1 VGNLLV
7 LYVLA
12 PASLALVSAPRSDS
26 ASLPVEQPISHELDG
41 RGSAG
46 VWHETTR
53 VVQTSLHM
61 SEGVS
66 LIQKNTGLTH
76 VDALRSDTAPL
87 PVSQYMHNELESR
100 DSENELEGRASE
112 KSQQETKQGRTDV
125 KESVLTSAGLFCTN
139 AENNRAMK
147 AHALAREGVEVFEM
161 CIMGITKFGWACGL
175 TAASMVTLVLCVPL
189 ILALSRR
196 RPPGVSFWSTCL
208 GSKPPPQFR
217 PPQSTL
223 DDLHAMQQQL
233 LAAHLQNE
241 QKYAAMDSTP
251 LSVPDPM
258 CAQSPSQALLTQ
270 AMPNPP
276 AATSESKP
284 ITGGA

>member
-1 VGNLLV
+1 MCSGTAAGNLLV
-7 LYVLA
+7 IYVLA
-12 PASLALVSAPRSDS
+12 PASLAIVSAPRSDS
-26 ASLPVEQPISHELDG
+26 APLPVEQPISHELDG

-46 VWHETTR
+46 VCSETTR
-53 VVQTSLHM
+53 VVQTSLHI

-66 LIQKNTGLTH
+66 LIQKNAGLTH
-76 VDALRSDTAPL
+76 VDALRSDTAQM
-87 PVSQYMHNELESR
+87 PVSQYMHNELE
-100 DSENELEGRASE
+100 GRANE
-112 KSQQETKQGRTDV
+112 NAQQEAKQGRTDV
-125 KESVLTSAGLFCTN
+125 KKSVLASAGLFCTN

-175 TAASMVTLVLCVPL
+175 TAASMITLVLCVPL

-208 GSKPPPQFR
+208 GGKPPPQFR